1 MTDIESLK
9 GFYDRYPDEFAAWRE
24 VIDVVET
31 TAAEFGFR
39 EIDTPAVERRELY
52 EIKSGEE
59 LMDQTYS
66 FKDKGGR
73 AVTLTP
79 EQTPTRARLVQ
90 QRKDLKTPIKWY
102 DTSKRWRYENV
113 QKGRDREFFQTDIDV
128 FGIESVEA
136 DAEVIAVAATIYE
149 RLGVGDRVEFLI
161 NDRTLLESILSAY
174 GIDDTEAVMGV
185 IDDKE
190 KLSDAEFRTELLGAG
205 VSSDIVDNVVETTSV
220 RGPIREEVE
229 RLAAIAPD
237 DVDAQAAVDR
247 MADLA
252 DALESYGVADV
263 CKLDLSIVRGLAYYT
278 GLVFEAFDSEGELRA
293 LFGGGRYDDLV
304 GLFGSQDVPA
314 VGFAF
319 GYSTTRELLKKEGE
333 WPSEALSTDVY
344 VAAVS
349 DDVREEALGFAS
361 DLREEGFVV
370 ETGLAGRGLGGQFGY
385 ADSINAE
392 TVLIV
397 GQRDLENDEVTVR
410 DMASGEETQV
420 PIGDVVG
427 ELV

>member
-9 GFYDRYPDEFAAWRE
+9 GFYDRYPEEFAAWRE

-66 FKDKGGR
+66 FEDRGGR

-136 DAEVIAVAATIYE
+136 DAEVISVAATIYE

-237 DVDAQAAVDR
+237 DEDAQAAVDR

-361 DLREEGFVV
+361 DLREEGLVV

-420 PIGDVVG
+420 SVEDVVG

>member
-9 GFYDRYPDEFAAWRE
+9 GFYDRYPEEFAAWRE

-66 FKDKGGR
+66 FEDKGGR

-149 RLGVGDRVEFLI
+149 RLGVADRVEFLI

-174 GIDDTEAVMGV
+174 GIDNTEAVMGV

-190 KLSDAEFRTELLGAG
+190 KLSDAEFRTELLGVG

-229 RLAAIAPD
+229 RMAAIAPD
-237 DVDAQAAVDR
+237 DEDAQAAVDR

-252 DALESYGVADV
+252 DALESYGVADA

-349 DDVREEALGFAS
+349 DDVREAALGFAS
-361 DLREEGFVV
+361 ELREAGLVV

-410 DMASGEETQV
+410 DMASGDEEQV
-420 PIGDVVG
+420 PVEDVVG